1 MTDLRV
7 ADAMAKFLEEAGVEY
22 AFGFNGHGN
31 WAILDA
37 IKNNTQIQGVMTRRE
52 DHAVH
57 MADGYW
63 RIKRYGPP
71 ALAVTTVGP
80 GNMNIPSALANAF
93 YDSMAMLVIA
103 GGGPT
108 QWYGTGSLEE
118 CYRYRPEGWT
128 DVVRPICK
136 AAWTVE
142 RPDTAVEMLAR
153 ALKLTTSGRPG
164 PVVLQVP
171 FDLQHEKIPVNKPLL
186 ASMYTSN
193 IVNRSR
199 PDSASIEKAASL
211 IKNAKRPLILAGGG
225 VLNSKG
231 GSALKQFVENYNL
244 PVMTTFMGKG
254 AIPENHKLSLGPAG
268 MCGTWHSFCAAGE
281 CDVLIAFGARFNDC
295 HTAAWRMYKGIPEKT
310 KLIHIDIDQ
319 DEIGRNYP
327 TEIGIVA
334 DAEMAIRDMNVA
346 LEGMPP
352 LSLEGEWWKQIK
364 KWSTENEEK
373 KKQAVECDWVPVH
386 YATLF
391 DVVSRVVNE
400 IDPQASVMFDTG
412 NSQSFAPNF
421 FQANSPNVSTCGQFA
436 QMGFNV
442 PSAIGAK
449 LANPN
454 HLSIGVGG
462 DGSFFMTAIAV
473 ATAVQYQIPVVW
485 IVFNNQSL
493 LMETELMM
501 DFYGRE
507 TFTIYNKEPLD
518 LKKKGKKTISVGE
531 AWNPDIVELSKSL
544 GAKAE
549 KIIKPEEIEPAL
561 RRAIKANE
569 PYVLDVWV
577 NRQTKGWYNIDF
589 YFPAEYRVRGKGEPF
604 LPPHGNIYKNMP

>member
-1 MTDLRV
+1 MPDVRV

-37 IKNNTQIQGVMTRRE
+37 IKYNTQIQGIMARRE

-63 RIKRYGPP
+63 RVKRQGAP

-108 QWYGTGSLEE
+108 QWYGTGCLEE

-153 ALKLTTSGRPG
+153 AFKLTTAGRPG

-171 FDLQHEKIPVNKPLL
+171 FDLQHEKIPMDNALL

-193 IVNRSR
+193 IVNKAR
-199 PDSASIEKAASL
+199 PDAVALEKAAEL
-211 IKNAKRPLILAGGG
+211 IRKAKKPLVLAGGG
-225 VLNSKG
+225 VLNANG
-231 GSALKQFVENYNL
+231 ATELREFVEKYKL
-244 PVMTTFMGKG
+244 PVMTTFMAKG
-254 AIPENHKLSLGPAG
+254 AVPESNPLSLGAAG
-268 MCGTWHSFCAAGE
+268 MCGTWHAYCAAGE
-281 CDVLIAFGARFNDC
+281 CDVLLAFGARFNDC
-295 HTAAWRMYKGIPEKT
+295 HTAAWRMYAGIPNKT

-334 DAEMAIRDMNVA
+334 DAAVAIKDMSAA
-346 LEGMPP
+346 LSGMKP
-352 LSLEGEWWKQIK
+352 LDTNGDWWKQIK
-364 KWSTENEEK
+364 KWETENTERK
-373 KKQAVECDWVPVH
+373 KGAIESDWVPVH

-391 DVVSRVVNE
+391 DKVSRVINE
-400 IDPQASVMFDTG
+400 VDPQASVMFDTG

-421 FQANSPNVSTCGQFA
+421 FQSNSPHVSTNGQFA

-442 PSAIGAK
+442 PAAIGAK
-449 LANPN
+449 CANPN
-454 HLSIGVGG
+454 NLSIGIGG
-462 DGSFFMTAIAV
+462 DGSFFMTTLAV
-473 ATAVQYQIPVVW
+473 ASAVQYNIPVVW

-507 TFTIYNKEPLD
+507 TFTVYNKEPLD
-518 LKKKGKKTISVGE
+518 LTKKGKKTVSVGE

-549 KIIKPEEIEPAL
+549 TIVKPEEIEPAL
-561 RRAIKANE
+561 RRAIQANE

-577 NRQTKGWYNIDF
+577 NRQTKGWYNIPF
-589 YFPAEYRVRGKGEPF
+589 YFPAEYRDRGKPNPF
-604 LPPHGNIYKNMP
+604 LPPHGNIYKNKP